1 MQKILIVE
9 DDPIQLEMLYETVHS
24 RYPAWEIKKG
34 SSLEA
39 AQAFL
44 QESVT
49 ANEYFTLF
57 LLDIQLSKE
66 PGDRNG
72 FQLAQSIREISVYYK
87 TPILF
92 LTSVSEELS
101 RALTQ
106 FHCYNFITKPYQK
119 ETVLEQLR
127 QMLLTGYLQ
136 DVLDIADTQRIHH
149 RLQPQDIRY
158 IESRSHT
165 ILYIQSMAASRQENT
180 PFLPWQSSL
189 EPPLSAATGVIW
201 SIRSISQALT
211 DLHVICWQTKTRSL
225 SARAVLLY

>member
-72 FQLAQSIREISVYYK
+72 RHF
-87 TPILF
+87 
-92 LTSVSEELS
+92 
-101 RALTQ
+101 
-106 FHCYNFITKPYQK
+106 C
-119 ETVLEQLR
+119 LR
-127 QMLLTGYLQ
+127 QR
-136 DVLDIADTQRIHH
+136 A
-149 RLQPQDIRY
+149 
-158 IESRSHT
+158 
-165 ILYIQSMAASRQENT
+165 
-180 PFLPWQSSL
+180 
-189 EPPLSAATGVIW
+189 
-201 SIRSISQALT
+201 
-211 DLHVICWQTKTRSL
+211 
-225 SARAVLLY
+225 ARARPGGFCLRGGGNRGRERRGVPARRP

>member
-136 DVLDIADTQRIHH
+136 DVLD
-149 RLQPQDIRY
+149 
-158 IESRSHT
+158 
-165 ILYIQSMAASRQENT
+165 
-180 PFLPWQSSL
+180 
-189 EPPLSAATGVIW
+189 
-201 SIRSISQALT
+201 
-211 DLHVICWQTKTRSL
+211 
-225 SARAVLLY
+225 